1 MPESS
6 RSMMIYLLLG
16 QSQCMLKSPKA
27 IHSFMESLLNI
38 YMSGN
43 FLDSDGTE
51 LKQVEFS
58 VYGNLC
64 IGNPYFTKQTI

>member
-1 MPESS
+1 
-6 RSMMIYLLLG
+6 
-16 QSQCMLKSPKA
+16 MLKSPKA